1 MMLTQSC
8 ATVDKLCFLHN
19 LNKNSSTL
27 LSSNTSDM
35 KWSAKQTMMVNLSP
49 LFLPT
54 TPLQFVTPQMG
65 RQPSHHYRPSFPL
78 LFAVAAAASL
88 SFLRSFPNQLNLFT
102 FRRGGFAALVLP
114 PVNAW
119 DNCTQPYGCGCG
131 ALIFSTTPSCVQNTP
146 LGRK

>member
-1 MMLTQSC
+1 MLTQSC

-88 SFLRSFPNQLNLFT
+88 SFLRSFPNQLSCTNLIYLPSVEAASRLWFSLPSM
-102 FRRGGFAALVLP
+102 RGIIVPNHMAVAA
-114 PVNAW
+114 
-119 DNCTQPYGCGCG
+119 GH
-131 ALIFSTTPSCVQNTP
+131 
-146 LGRK
+146 